1 MPVPKSVEDPNI
13 VTERLAVAQTRSWC
27 RKYPGL
33 CVREAGIETLFLLG
47 AYLLLLYV
55 AAGFTLSTMPA
66 FKKVLQFV
74 VLFAVLSVGARM
86 VSDDL
91 GNKMSI
97 AAVSGVGAKVV
108 SSIVPKFAAW

>member
-1 MPVPKSVEDPNI
+1 MPVEDPNLM
-13 VTERLAVAQTRSWC
+13 TERLAVAQTRSWC

-33 CVREAGIETLFLLG
+33 CAREAGVETLFLLG
-47 AYLLLLYV
+47 AYLLLLYA
-55 AAGFTLSTMPA
+55 AAGFTFSTMP
-66 FKKVLQFV
+66 KTRNVVLFV
-74 VLFAVLSVGARM
+74 ALFAVLSFGARL

-108 SSIVPKFAAW
+108 SVIVPTFTAW

>member
-1 MPVPKSVEDPNI
+1 MPVPMPLEDPNI
-13 VTERLAVAQTRSWC
+13 VTERLAVAHTRSWC

-33 CVREAGIETLFLLG
+33 CAREAGIETLFLLG
-47 AYLLLLYV
+47 AYLLLLFV
-55 AAGFTLSTMPA
+55 AAGFKTTAIPA
-66 FKKVLQFV
+66 ATGILQFV
-74 VLFAVLSVGARM
+74 VLFAALSFGARM

-108 SSIVPKFAAW
+108 SMVVPKFAAW

>member
-1 MPVPKSVEDPNI
+1 MPVPRSVEDPNI
-13 VTERLAVAQTRSWC
+13 VTERLAVAQTKSWC

-33 CVREAGIETLFLLG
+33 CVREAGIETVFLLG
-47 AYLLLLYV
+47 AYLLLLLV
-55 AAGFTLSTMPA
+55 SSGFTLSAMPA
-66 FKKVLQFV
+66 FSSVAQFV

-108 SSIVPKFAAW
+108 SSIVPKFSAW